1 MNVQKSIF
9 LYLFIIFIS
18 FGCTSNKKEE
28 IQFQDCTNDWFLQ
41 VEKEILTG
49 DGQGHGPDI
58 GSLEWR
64 SVIEFKLGIRNDPK
78 VPSIESTQWCNYI
91 NEHFITG
98 I

>member
-1 MNVQKSIF
+1 MNTKKSML
-9 LYLFIIFIS
+9 LYLFIIIIS
-18 FGCTSNKKEE
+18 FGCTSNKKEVL
-28 IQFQDCTNDWFLQ
+28 QFQACTNDWYLQ
-41 VEKEILTG
+41 TEKEILTG

-78 VPSIESTQWCNYI
+78 VPSLESTQWCNYI
-91 NEHFITG
+91 NERFITG